1 MRSWALGGRR
11 RLAAPAVWDAGSR
24 RYYVALEASSDG
36 GASGAASLVA
46 FADECGSTLD
56 ALPPVATL
64 RDGAFAVFAASPPST
79 PRRAAATEM
88 AVDEDPAAGGALV
101 VSAAGAVRL
110 FGPDGL
116 ERAVQ
121 SPKDGA
127 FAQAAASGLDNGAH
141 GGAVQCVAVVSTLR
155 APAGGKTHR
164 LDVYAVAR
172 GGLTLT
178 AAATLAAPA
187 GVARPRVVAL
197 SCSGRASAEVLWSDG
212 TWQAFAGSGTA
223 LAPRHTRTLACFD
236 GGDTAPPPA
245 ATPGQKK
252 RRGGADEGGAA
263 QNGTARLGAAVFGG
277 GYVALLGPRAAGGGA
292 TLTVLDARFGGAHH
306 AALLP
311 GTGEAGCTHCL
322 ALPSGA
328 GSTRLVCATSSAVLL
343 AHVYAPPLSLASAVG
358 ALASPTARNAFAAD
372 SLGDT
377 SAPAQGALMAPM
389 WQAHAS
395 NATGSAAL
403 DAMALPLDTDALWD
417 TRAMSERDAEQGAA
431 ARRLLDAGAT
441 PTAAAVTAALMKLF
455 ADKSGGKGVP
465 VSSRVVRA
473 AVQRCLRDRL
483 WDPLRLLIEGGH
495 LPLAPA
501 HTALVPA
508 LLEAG
513 QVQLV
518 RSFFSHAAEVTA
530 ADLGAALGAALVAAA
545 APPAQLPAAALASV
559 AALRA
564 DATAAVDRAD
574 EALRQSSDDVP
585 VLLSAARLLV
595 AATEQFSAGDAALL
609 HAVIAA
615 RRDDGAVIDAIRGLE
630 PAQVA
635 CLLAYVQRWMR
646 LYHTALARDA
656 LVRVPGVPDL
666 AQVVSWASLLLDG
679 HFLHLAAGTTGATSV
694 RKLAAAVKTLVAGVV
709 SLAPLDGPVQ
719 HLRSGKLLP
728 PPVGTVSAHYS
739 VELLH
744 L

>member
-1 MRSWALGGRR
+1 MRSWALGSRR

-101 VSAAGAVRL
+101 VSPAGAVRL
-110 FGPDGL
+110 FGPDGA
-116 ERAVQ
+116 ERAAL

-127 FAQAAASGLDNGAH
+127 FAQAAASGVDSDAH
-141 GGAVQCVAVVSTLR
+141 GGAVQCVAVVSSLR
-155 APAGGKTHR
+155 ASAGGATHR
-164 LDVYAVAR
+164 LDVYEVAR
-172 GGLTLT
+172 GGLKLT

-187 GVARPRVVAL
+187 GVARPRVVAV

-212 TWQAFAGSGTA
+212 TWQAFAGSGA
-223 LAPRHTRTLACFD
+223 GLAPRHTRTLACFD
-236 GGDTAPPPA
+236 GGDKAPPPA

-252 RRGGADEGGAA
+252 RRGGADEAGAA
-263 QNGTARLGAAVFGG
+263 RNATARFGSAVCGG
-277 GYVALLGPRAAGGGA
+277 GYVAVLGPRAAGGG
-292 TLTVLDARFGGAHH
+292 TMLTVLDARFGGAHH

-311 GTGEAGCTHCL
+311 RAGEAGLMHCL
-322 ALPSGA
+322 ALPGA
-328 GSTRLVCATSSAVLL
+328 AGAMRLVCATSSSVIL
-343 AHVYAPPLSLASAVG
+343 AHVHAPPLSLAAAVG
-358 ALASPTARNAFAAD
+358 ALASPTARDAFAA
-372 SLGDT
+372 GDD
-377 SAPAQGALMAPM
+377 SAPAQGVMMTPI
-389 WQAHAS
+389 WQACTPDA
-395 NATGSAAL
+395 AGAAAL
-403 DAMALPLDTDALWD
+403 DAMALPLDADALWD

-431 ARRLLDAGAT
+431 ARRLLDACAT

-455 ADKSGGKGVP
+455 AEKSGGKAVP
-465 VSSRVVRA
+465 VSARVVRA
-473 AVQRCLRDRL
+473 AVQRCLCERL

-501 HTALVPA
+501 HAALVPA

-513 QVQLV
+513 QLQLL
-518 RSFFSHAAEVTA
+518 RAFFSHAAEVTT
-530 ADLGAALGAALVAAA
+530 ADLGAALGAALDAAA
-545 APPAQLPAAALASV
+545 TPPAQLPAAALESV

-564 DATAAVDRAD
+564 DAATAVDRAG
-574 EALRQSSDDVP
+574 EALRASSDDVP
-585 VLLSAARLLV
+585 ALLSAARLLV

-635 CLLAYVQRWMR
+635 RLLAYVQRWMR
-646 LYHTALARDA
+646 LYHTTLARDA
-656 LVRVPGVPDL
+656 SARVPGVPDL
-666 AQVVSWASLLLDG
+666 QLVVSWASLLLDG
-679 HFLHLAAGTTGATSV
+679 HFLRLASGATGATAV
-694 RKLAAAVKTLVAGVV
+694 RKLAAAVKTHVASVV
-709 SLAPLDGPVQ
+709 SLEPLDGPVQ
-719 HLRSGKLLP
+719 HLRAGKLLP
-728 PPVGTVSAHYS
+728 PPAGTVSAHYS